1 MYHLIIGALALSLV
15 HAAIPNHWIPLVA
28 ISRSEKW
35 SPGQTRRIT
44 ALAGLAHTAST
55 VIIGILV
62 GLLGHKLFIHYAS
75 ITEFAGRIILIALG
89 LVYLF
94 LDLRGRHHHHHHHN
108 DNSESTSKGLSN
120 TAIISSLAVSMFLSP
135 CLEIEA
141 YYFTA
146 GTHGWAGIMT
156 VSLFYIVI
164 TVLGMLILVELGIK
178 GAARLRSQFLEHH
191 EKLIAGLVLII
202 MGIGGLI
209 IRW

>member
-1 MYHLIIGALALSLV
+1 MYHLIVGALALSVV

-35 SPGQTRRIT
+35 SVGQTRRIT

-55 VIIGILV
+55 VLIGILV

-75 ITEFAGRIILIALG
+75 ITEIAGRFILIALG
-89 LVYLF
+89 IVYIL
-94 LDLRGRHHHHHHHN
+94 LDLRGRHHHHHS
-108 DNSESTSKGLSN
+108 DNPESTSKGLSN
-120 TAIISSLAVSMFLSP
+120 TAIITSLAASMFFSP

-146 GTHGWAGIMT
+146 GTHGWTGIMA
-156 VSLFYIVI
+156 VSLVYIVV

-178 GAARLRSQFLEHH
+178 GAARLRSRFLEHH
-191 EKLIAGLVLII
+191 EKLIAGIVLIL
-202 MGIGGLI
+202 MGLVGLI
-209 IRW
+209 IH

>member
-35 SPGQTRRIT
+35 LPGQTRRIT

-75 ITEFAGRIILIALG
+75 ITEIAGRIILIALG
-89 LVYLF
+89 FVYLL
-94 LDLRGRHHHHHHHN
+94 LDLRGRHHHHHG
-108 DNSESTSKGLSN
+108 DNPESTAKGLSN
-120 TAIISSLAVSMFLSP
+120 TAIITSLAASMFFSP

-156 VSLFYIVI
+156 VSLVYIVI
-164 TVLGMLILVELGIK
+164 TVLGMLILVDLGIK
-178 GAARLRSQFLEHH
+178 GAARLRSQILEHH
-191 EKLIAGLVLII
+191 EKLIAGIVLIL
-202 MGIGGLI
+202 MGAGGLI
-209 IRW
+209 IHW